1 MGPRQ
6 LIPLLWWLFLWL
18 PLSDDVG
25 PGLLGPSAAAALLLR
40 DGVVRRRLRGRN
52 VDLMGRK
59 EPMMLLD
66 IRLGCAAETP
76 LLIRQLRIHTT

>member
-6 LIPLLWWLFLWL
+6 LLSLFLGL
-18 PLSDDVG
+18 PLTDDVG
-25 PGLLGPSAAAALLLR
+25 PGLIAAAASAAAALLLR